1 MPVAKPL
8 LAARLLNS
16 PLEVFQYPLGESKD
30 FGMKKIV
37 RVRDMLFSQAFNLNA
52 STEEIFCYLED
63 HLMMKDNAWQTLVST
78 LSDAVISVPQVC
90 TLFQHTNCM
99 AAFQRKS
106 TNQKNQIFPAGL
118 RVQFNPSDT
127 ANILHIDPSGEEFE
141 LESFPSS
148 LQEYLNRIQFRCI
161 ILNLETTDFLIADNV
176 LILSGD
182 VLEALSD
189 LCSHAQKQSFFG
201 LQLKYRQVSRT
212 LNDVNNELPD
222 IEFLSL
228 LRGLRESQRVALGKE
243 QYQNYIDLLK
253 NASTNSNDR
262 FLNELLQN
270 ADDCLYSDQ
279 VIPTFS
285 LDIKGTSVTT
295 QYNEQGFTKSNVR
308 AITAIGESTKK
319 KLAGECTI
327 GEKGVGFK
335 SVFSIASEVEIHS
348 GDFHFLLT
356 KGYPTVPNIIHGRD
370 SSDTGTTMI
379 LHLEKELP
387 AQLLMP
393 SNILHLCLGQTFSK
407 AVWSIN

>member
-1 MPVAKPL
+1 
-8 LAARLLNS
+8 
-16 PLEVFQYPLGESKD
+16 
-30 FGMKKIV
+30 MKKIV

-243 QYQNYIDLLK
+243 QYQN
-253 NASTNSNDR
+253 
-262 FLNELLQN
+262 
-270 ADDCLYSDQ
+270 
-279 VIPTFS
+279 
-285 LDIKGTSVTT
+285 
-295 QYNEQGFTKSNVR
+295 
-308 AITAIGESTKK
+308 
-319 KLAGECTI
+319 
-327 GEKGVGFK
+327 FK
-335 SVFSIASEVEIHS
+335 RSI
-348 GDFHFLLT
+348 
-356 KGYPTVPNIIHGRD
+356 
-370 SSDTGTTMI
+370 
-379 LHLEKELP
+379 
-387 AQLLMP
+387 
-393 SNILHLCLGQTFSK
+393 
-407 AVWSIN
+407 